1 MQLKLHHC
9 VHNRSLN
16 SESRFGTDI
25 ESHMFTLEV
34 GVSKRKYFIDNE
46 VVTGTESAVLT
57 KKRGC

>member
-1 MQLKLHHC
+1 
-9 VHNRSLN
+9 
-16 SESRFGTDI
+16 
-25 ESHMFTLEV
+25 MFTLEV